1 MAILIKKSNDDLN
14 KMIGI
19 QVIKDHI
26 YQSFDM
32 GDLENWISVD
42 NFDTIVFD
50 VSNYIGSSHLGWIDF
65 EAIYNQTGIYKYKFI
80 GKLPKFNVLT
90 IQHKNKRE
98 EDIYK
103 KLEFEFIPEKKY
115 QYVEIYINHF
125 GKVEGNVQI
134 NPSIGGGYYDEGK
147 GVWKIMEEGT
157 FEYYSELFKK
167 QEFPLQFNKI
177 PGVINRPLT
186 DYLNSPI
193 NRKNS
198 KLLFKDILVPGTLYQ
213 LPIDRKKYLIIKGN
227 FERSFYKYVDDRS
240 GVQTLKKEH
249 FKLLMED
256 IYVWQYS

>member
-1 MAILIKKSNDDLN
+1 MAILVRNNQNLDKKL
-14 KMIGI
+14 GI

-26 YQSFDM
+26 YQTFDM

-42 NFDTIVFD
+42 HFDTIVFD

-90 IQHKNKRE
+90 IQHKNKQD

-125 GKVEGNVQI
+125 GEVEGNVQI

-147 GVWKIMEEGT
+147 GVWKIMEEDT
-157 FEYYSELFKK
+157 FNYYSELFKK

-227 FERSFYKYVDDRS
+227 FERSFYKYIDDR
-240 GVQTLKKEH
+240 GGAQTLKKEH